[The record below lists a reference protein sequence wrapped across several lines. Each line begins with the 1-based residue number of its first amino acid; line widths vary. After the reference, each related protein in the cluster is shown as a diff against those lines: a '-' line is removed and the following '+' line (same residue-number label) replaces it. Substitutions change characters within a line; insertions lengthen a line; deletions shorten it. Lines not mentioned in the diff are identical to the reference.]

1 MKPISTLIVDDEAP
15 ARRWI
20 QTLCGKQADIYV
32 AGACSTASHA
42 SQMLRAGGIDLLL
55 LDVQL
60 GPFTGFQVLEG
71 LSPSQVP
78 LVIFVTA
85 FDQYAVKAF
94 EKNAVDYLLKPVAE
108 ERFDRAIERVRRQL
122 QKGLTTDL
130 RAEIREALAAVA
142 QALDSG
148 TPEADSLDRLIAQ
161 RDGAFHPLPVQKI
174 ELLQSNGNY
183 VDVYTSGDPHP
194 FRLRGTLHE
203 LMEQLD
209 PQAFLRISRSHV
221 VNLAHVER
229 IEPNATDGF
238 MFTMTSP
245 RQLAVGRSYRHT
257 ILQFL
262 RAGGRQRDATK
273 ADGGMPP
280 SGMPPSK
287 SATPSR
293 D

>member
-15 ARRWI
+15 ARRWV
-20 QTLCGKQADIYV
+20 QTLCAKQPDVHV
-32 AGACSTASHA
+32 AGACSTASQA

-71 LSPSQVP
+71 LPPSQVP

-108 ERFDRAIERVRRQL
+108 ERFCRAIERVRRQI
-122 QKGLTTDL
+122 QKGVTTDL
-130 RAEIREALAAVA
+130 RAEIREAMAAVA
-142 QALDSG
+142 QTLQPAPDSG
-148 TPEADSLDRLIAQ
+148 ARDGDALERLVAQ

-174 ELLQSNGNY
+174 EMLQSNGNY
-183 VDVYTSGDPHP
+183 VDVYTSGDPNP
-194 FRLRGTLHE
+194 YRLRGTLQE

-209 PQAFLRISRSHV
+209 PHTFLRISRSHV

-229 IEPNATDGF
+229 IDPHATGGF
-238 MFTMTSP
+238 TFSMTSP
-245 RQLAVGRSYRHT
+245 RQLGVGRSYRHA

-262 RAGGRQRDATK
+262 RAGGRQREAAAAEVDSPAT
-273 ADGGMPP
+273 
-280 SGMPPSK
+280 
-287 SATPSR
+287 R